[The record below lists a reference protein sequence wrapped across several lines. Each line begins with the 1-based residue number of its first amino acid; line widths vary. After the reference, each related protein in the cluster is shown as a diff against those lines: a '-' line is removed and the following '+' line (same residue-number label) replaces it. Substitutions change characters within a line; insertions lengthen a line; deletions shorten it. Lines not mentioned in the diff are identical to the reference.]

1 VESFLPPQATLLT
14 LLNQQISPPP
24 IELLKCMRVDF
35 YEEEQEVEEEE
46 IGKFEFVI
54 PQEACTKAVKLM
66 VEKQDKEE
74 KEGKL
79 KDK

>member
-1 VESFLPPQATLLT
+1 
-14 LLNQQISPPP
+14 
-24 IELLKCMRVDF
+24 MRVDF